1 MAARKAPPYTADGTV
16 VRVDGDAIHV
26 ATGDGEIAI
35 VEIQP
40 EGRRAMHV
48 HDFIL
53 GHPMAAGDVFTQS

>member
-1 MAARKAPPYTADGTV
+1 VAARKAPPYTAGGTV
-16 VRVDGDAIHV
+16 VRVDGNAIHV

-40 EGRRAMHV
+40 EGRRAMRV

-53 GHPMAAGDVFTQS
+53 GHPIAAGDVFSHS